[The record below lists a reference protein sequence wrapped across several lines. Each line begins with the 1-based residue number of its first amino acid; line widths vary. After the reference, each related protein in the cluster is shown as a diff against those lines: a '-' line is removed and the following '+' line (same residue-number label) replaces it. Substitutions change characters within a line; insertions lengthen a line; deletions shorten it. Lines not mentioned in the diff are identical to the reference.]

1 MGKKDNMNVIE
12 LTKLFVDYA
21 EATKKAD
28 ELKAQIE
35 TAVLEIGESQ
45 KIAGVSA
52 TYYKPGFEMP
62 DYATAAKN
70 ANPAP
75 EIVAK
80 YSTTTTT
87 TKWAEVCKELGIEA
101 QPGAEKPARVTV
113 RV

>member
-1 MGKKDNMNVIE
+1 MNAIE

-35 TAVLEIGESQ
+35 QEVLHLEQSQ
-45 KIAGVSA
+45 KIAGVTA
-52 TYYKPGFEMP
+52 TYYKAGFETP

-70 ANPAP
+70 ANAP
-75 EIVAK
+75 TEIVTK

-87 TKWAEVCKELGIEA
+87 TKWAEVCKEMGIVWYP
-101 QPGAEKPARVTV
+101 QGAEKPARVTV
-113 RV
+113 KVA